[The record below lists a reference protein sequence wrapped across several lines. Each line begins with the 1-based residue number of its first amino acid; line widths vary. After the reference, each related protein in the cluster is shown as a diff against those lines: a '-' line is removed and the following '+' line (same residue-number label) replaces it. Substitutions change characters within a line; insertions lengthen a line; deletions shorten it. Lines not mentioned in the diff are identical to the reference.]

1 QVTQYNIQGKKVK
14 TYPSIAVASKRTGI
28 SHSHISSR
36 ARGNEYSAGGFIW
49 RFGKDPQIDIKP
61 MLDAIAKRRRE
72 NKEAFGK
79 KVTQYKLNGRCV
91 ATYPTI
97 NDAAKTTGIRHTEI
111 SRVIMQKKRFSAGGF
126 YWQEGEGPAFIDLSG
141 YEFGEVLRSKNRQ
154 RSVLQ
159 YSKQG
164 KLLQQFD
171 SIKQAAKLVGVD
183 SSTVI
188 GALKGYYQTAGG
200 FIWKYA

>member
-1 QVTQYNIQGKKVK
+1 MMHKK
-14 TYPSIAVASKRTGI
+14 I
-28 SHSHISSR
+28 
-36 ARGNEYSAGGFIW
+36 
-49 RFGKDPQIDIKP
+49 
-61 MLDAIAKRRRE
+61 
-72 NKEAFGK
+72 
-79 KVTQYKLNGRCV
+79 
-91 ATYPTI
+91 
-97 NDAAKTTGIRHTEI
+97 
-111 SRVIMQKKRFSAGGF
+111 FSAGGF

-171 SIKQAAKLVGVD
+171 SIKQAAELVGVD